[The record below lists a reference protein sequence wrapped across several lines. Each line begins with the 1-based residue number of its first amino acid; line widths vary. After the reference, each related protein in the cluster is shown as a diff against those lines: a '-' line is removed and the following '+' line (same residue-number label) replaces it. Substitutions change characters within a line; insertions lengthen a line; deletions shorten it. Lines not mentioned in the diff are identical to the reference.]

1 MLAGIPPHFH
11 PNREKLFDNIKHAK
25 LKFSRR
31 MSETVKD
38 LLKKLLTRDVSNRLG
53 GLGAHEIKV
62 HPWFSD
68 IKWKDAA
75 AR

>member
-1 MLAGIPPHFH
+1 
-11 PNREKLFDNIKHAK
+11 
-25 LKFSRR
+25 

-38 LLKKLLTRDVSNRLG
+38 LLKKLLTRDASNRLG
-53 GLGAHEIKV
+53 GLGAHEIKI

-68 IKWKDAA
+68 IDWKDAA